1 MNRIHACV
9 CMLSVSIFGLGC
21 TLTPELNEK
30 SVAIINSQEQ
40 FEIWDIVVETLQ
52 QKTEGS
58 IPLQIEMQGRMKWL
72 RVWNKYCC
80 SSRVRER
87 WGSWFVW
94 MFYEDGKLSY
104 TPVAH
109 AAARPTKTLDDC
121 HSIYAHISVPKRGA
135 LASDSYVSVQNDMGL
150 RPCASE
156 DEWDAEQRREIGR
169 YSYVEKPG
177 MKGEVRLRVKL
188 FRNSSLKVAS
198 RSDDVLS
205 LSAEQCDLASVRLFI
220 DPTREPQWEDF

>member
-1 MNRIHACV
+1 
-9 CMLSVSIFGLGC
+9 
-21 TLTPELNEK
+21 
-30 SVAIINSQEQ
+30 
-40 FEIWDIVVETLQ
+40 
-52 QKTEGS
+52 
-58 IPLQIEMQGRMKWL
+58 MKWL

-205 LSAEQCDLASVRLFI
+205 LSAEQCDLANVRLFI

>member
-40 FEIWDIVVETLQ
+40 FEIWDIVVETEQRDKDIVVAL
-52 QKTEGS
+52 KLEMEGR
-58 IPLQIEMQGRMKWL
+58 LKWL
-72 RVWNKYCC
+72 RSWNKYSC

-94 MFYEDGKLSY
+94 MFYDSGKLSY
-104 TPVAH
+104 PPESH
-109 AAARPTKTLDDC
+109 PMARPSKILEEC
-121 HSIYAHISVPKRGA
+121 KSIYVHISVPPRDGMGKGA
-135 LASDSYVSVQNDMGL
+135 YVSIWDHISESNSERDWND
-150 RPCASE
+150 SE
-156 DEWDAEQRREIGR
+156 RLVLAR
-169 YSYVEKPG
+169 YDYVEKPD
-177 MKGEVRLRVKL
+177 MKGTVRLRVKL

-198 RSDDVLS
+198 SSGKVLS
-205 LSAEQCDLASVRLFI
+205 LSAEQCNLANVRLDI